1 MQLRDLPKGHLT
13 LSRTKKYYK
22 WYHSDG
28 HKREYIPKK
37 KRALAIQLA
46 LKNYLSLLLHDLTID
61 HKAIQ
66 LYLNYHDSHPHKS
79 EDMLANNPEI
89 QSLLSSYFAPQSEEL
104 ALWAAESYETNPT
117 HLEHLLFKCSS
128 GHMVRSKSEEVIDML
143 LFFKKIPFRYE
154 APLTLG
160 YTTLYPDFTIRHPK
174 TGEFYYWEHFGL
186 IDDPQYARNAYSK
199 MELYTSHGIIPTINL
214 ITTFETRENPL
225 SADVIE
231 KTIEHYFL

>member
-1 MQLRDLPKGHLT
+1 MQPLPKGYLT

-28 HKREYIPKK
+28 HTREYIPKK

-104 ALWAAESYETNPT
+104 ALWATESYETNPT

-231 KTIEHYFL
+231 KTIEYYFL